1 MWQSEGEIG
10 FSLKTKWNG
19 VETHEN
25 KLLKKD
31 FQNEHQQDDYKRF
44 AKEIIESELPTN
56 YLVNS

>member
-10 FSLKTKWNG
+10 LSLKTKWNA

-31 FQNEHQQDDYKRF
+31 FRNEHQQDDYKRF
-44 AKEIIESELPTN
+44 AEEIIESELPAN